1 MQITTQIKGDV
12 AVIHLTGKFDGG
24 KDCEKIQTKITDY
37 IADGRRKFV
46 LSFLLIRFITSCG
59 LGKLIAI
66 HQEVNECGGRVILCN
81 LERRPLSVIYTARL
95 YEVFEVRKSL
105 GQALEQFKTVESEIG
120 G

>member
-12 AVIHLTGKFDGG
+12 VVIHLAGKFDGG
-24 KDCEKIQTKITDY
+24 KDCEKIQTKITNY
-37 IADGRRKFV
+37 IAEGRRNFV
-46 LSFLLIRFITSCG
+46 LSFLLIRFLTSCG

-66 HQEVNECGGRVILCN
+66 HKEVNECGGRVILCN

-105 GQALEQFKTVESEIG
+105 GQALEQFETVETG
-120 G
+120 N